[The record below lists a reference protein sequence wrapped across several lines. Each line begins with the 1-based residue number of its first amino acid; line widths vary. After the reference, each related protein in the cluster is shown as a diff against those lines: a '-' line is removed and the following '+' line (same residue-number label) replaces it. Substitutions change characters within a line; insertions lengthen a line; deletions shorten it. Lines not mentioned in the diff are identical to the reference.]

1 MMQINKIRLVNFR
14 GMEDLTVEFSPG
26 VNVII
31 GDNGAGKSS
40 LLNGICVALGGL
52 FSSLY
57 IKGINASRQIQ
68 DEDIR
73 MTSVLVGDTTENTE
87 KHFPVTVEVDLLLF
101 NGQQRYEVAKENLLS
116 PSIMRYPSLQNN
128 MREAISNPARKL
140 PLLNYQSAERKFV
153 PKTQSADVI
162 KLKNPERK
170 EGYKNAF
177 SGTSDFSEILDWCT
191 QMDYSEYKLKHE
203 VREYKNFKSIISK
216 FMRELMNLKTAPR
229 VDYAAAIG
237 QLMFYNGS
245 NGEAINILSAG
256 YQNVLCMVMDLA
268 RRTVLLNPTM
278 DEFEALEG
286 VVIIDEIDMHLHPKW
301 QWKILDALKATF
313 PKVQFIVAT
322 HSPMIISSAKDAK
335 LIKMITPNEIEYL
348 TSAYGYNISDVVE
361 LRQGSTELPQHAK
374 ELKNALEDSIDDG
387 NFEKAEQLV
396 REAVEIFGE
405 NSSPAR
411 EMRDF
416 LDVNRWIEEAE

>member
-1 MMQINKIRLVNFR
+1 MQINKIRLVNFR
-14 GMEDLTVEFSPG
+14 GMEDLTVEFSAG

-101 NGQQRYEVAKENLLS
+101 NGQQRYEVVKENLMS
-116 PSIMRYPSLQNN
+116 PSIMRDRSLQNN

-153 PKTQSADVI
+153 PKTQSEDVI
-162 KLKNPERK
+162 KLRNPERK

-229 VDYAAAIG
+229 VDYAAAI
-237 QLMFYNGS
+237 
-245 NGEAINILSAG
+245 
-256 YQNVLCMVMDLA
+256 V
-268 RRTVLLNPTM
+268 
-278 DEFEALEG
+278 
-286 VVIIDEIDMHLHPKW
+286 
-301 QWKILDALKATF
+301 
-313 PKVQFIVAT
+313 
-322 HSPMIISSAKDAK
+322 
-335 LIKMITPNEIEYL
+335 
-348 TSAYGYNISDVVE
+348 
-361 LRQGSTELPQHAK
+361 
-374 ELKNALEDSIDDG
+374 
-387 NFEKAEQLV
+387 
-396 REAVEIFGE
+396 
-405 NSSPAR
+405 
-411 EMRDF
+411 
-416 LDVNRWIEEAE
+416 

>member
-1 MMQINKIRLVNFR
+1 MQINKIRLVNFR

-40 LLNGICVALGGL
+40 LLSGICVALGGL
-52 FSSLY
+52 LGNLY
-57 IKGINASRQIQ
+57 IQDINASQQIE

-87 KHFPVTVEVDLLLF
+87 KHFPVTVEVDLMLF
-101 NGQQRYEVAKENLLS
+101 NGQQRYEVAKENMLS
-116 PSIMRYPSLQNN
+116 PSIMRVPYLQNN
-128 MREAISNPARKL
+128 MREAISNPAIKL
-140 PLLNYQSAERKFV
+140 PLLNYQSAEKKFV

-162 KLKNPERK
+162 KLRNPERK

-177 SGTSDFSEILDWCT
+177 SGTSDFPEILDWCT
-191 QMDYSEYKLKHE
+191 QMDYSEYRLKHE
-203 VREYKNFKSIISK
+203 VREYRNFKSIISK
-216 FMRELMNLKTAPR
+216 FMKELINLKTAPR

-245 NGEAINILSAG
+245 NGEAINILSVG
-256 YQNVLCMVMDLA
+256 YQNVLCMMMDLA

-278 DEFEALEG
+278 DELETLEG

-335 LIKMITPNEIEYL
+335 LIKMINPNEIEYL

-361 LRQGSTELPQHAK
+361 LRQGSTELPRQAK
-374 ELKNALEDSIDDG
+374 ELKNALENSIDDG

>member
-1 MMQINKIRLVNFR
+1 MQINKIRLVNFR
-14 GMEDLTVEFSPG
+14 GMEDLTVEFSTG

-40 LLNGICVALGGL
+40 LLNGICIALGGL
-52 FSSLY
+52 FSDLY
-57 IKGINASRQIQ
+57 IQGINASRQIQ

-73 MTSVLVGDTTENTE
+73 MTSVLVGDTTEHTE
-87 KHFPVTVEVDLLLF
+87 KHFPVTVKVDLILF
-101 NGQQRYEVAKENLLS
+101 NEQQRYEVAKENLLS
-116 PSIMRYPSLQNN
+116 HSIMRTPHLQNN

-162 KLKNPERK
+162 KLRKPERK

-191 QMDYSEYKLKHE
+191 QMDYTEYKLKHE
-203 VREYKNFKSIISK
+203 VREYRNFKSIISK
-216 FMRELMNLKTAPR
+216 FMRELMNLKTVPR
-229 VDYAAAIG
+229 VDYAAAID

-245 NGEAINILSAG
+245 NGEAVNILSAG
-256 YQNVLCMVMDLA
+256 YQNVLCMIMDIA
-268 RRTVLLNPTM
+268 RRSVLLNPTM
-278 DEFEALEG
+278 DEFEMLEG

-361 LRQGSTELPQHAK
+361 LRQGSTELPQQAK
-374 ELKNALEDSIDDG
+374 ELKDALENSIDGG

-405 NSSPAR
+405 KSSPAR

>member
-1 MMQINKIRLVNFR
+1 MQINKIRLVNFR
-14 GMEDLTVEFSPG
+14 GMEDLTVEFSAG

-52 FSSLY
+52 FSDLY
-57 IKGINASRQIQ
+57 IQGVNASRQIQ

-87 KHFPVTVEVDLLLF
+87 KHFPVTVKVDLILF
-101 NGQQRYEVAKENLLS
+101 NEQQRYEVAKENLLS
-116 PSIMRYPSLQNN
+116 HSIMRTPHLQNN

-153 PKTQSADVI
+153 SKTQSADVI
-162 KLKNPERK
+162 KLRKPERK

-191 QMDYSEYKLKHE
+191 QMDYTEYKLKHE
-203 VREYKNFKSIISK
+203 VREYRNFKSIISK
-216 FMRELMNLKTAPR
+216 FMRELMNLKTVPR
-229 VDYAAAIG
+229 VDYAAAID

-245 NGEAINILSAG
+245 NGEAVNILSAG
-256 YQNVLCMVMDLA
+256 YQNVLCMIMDIA
-268 RRTVLLNPTM
+268 RRSVLLNPTM
-278 DEFEALEG
+278 DEFEMLEG

-361 LRQGSTELPQHAK
+361 LRQGSTELPQQAK
-374 ELKNALEDSIDDG
+374 ELKKALENSIDSG

-396 REAVEIFGE
+396 HEAIEIFGE
-405 NSSPAR
+405 KSSPAR
-411 EMRDF
+411 EMREF